1 MNKIIIT
8 NAHAHGFAFACD
20 TETQGQ
26 VFIPVHIADG
36 FDLAPGDEINAV
48 LVPNYQ
54 DKSDKGTPWQA
65 VKLQRPNEIVQI
77 TSMEHLNE
85 WYEGL
90 SEAPEDEVCEKAIID
105 NSQTLNNE
113 ALDANLLDFILAAG
127 GYHTTAELA
136 DYFELDHKTAGNAA
150 QRLFNSGKIA
160 KADVFNR
167 VGQKRPT
174 MILWAAA
181 AKTFIEVV

>member
-20 TETQGQ
+20 METQGQ
-26 VFIPVHIADG
+26 VFIPVHIAEG
-36 FDLAPGDEINAV
+36 FDLAPGDEIEAV

-65 VKLQRPNEIVQI
+65 VRLQRDN
-77 TSMEHLNE
+77 
-85 WYEGL
+85 
-90 SEAPEDEVCEKAIID
+90 EVCEKVIID

-113 ALDANLLDFILAAG
+113 ALDAEMLSYILSAG
-127 GYHTTAELA
+127 YYTTAELA
-136 DYFELDHKTAGNAA
+136 DYFEINHKAAGNAA
-150 QRLFNSGKIA
+150 MRLFNAGKIA

-167 VGQKRPT
+167 VGQQRPT
-174 MILWAAA
+174 IILWAAA

>member
-26 VFIPVHIADG
+26 VFIPVHIAEG
-36 FDLAPGDEINAV
+36 FDLAPGDEIEAV

-65 VKLQRPNEIVQI
+65 VKLQRPLEIVQI
-77 TSMEHLNE
+77 TSKEHLTE
-85 WYEGL
+85 WWEGI
-90 SEAPEDEVCEKAIID
+90 SETPDEKVCEKVSLD
-105 NSQTLNNE
+105 KSQTLNQE
-113 ALDANLLDFILAAG
+113 ALDADIANFIISAG
-127 GYHTTAELA
+127 GYHTTAEIA
-136 DYFELDHKTAGNAA
+136 DYFEINHKTAGNAA

-167 VGQKRPT
+167 VGQQRPT
-174 MILWAAA
+174 IILWAAS

>member
-8 NAHAHGFAFACD
+8 NAHTHGFAFACD

-65 VKLQRPNEIVQI
+65 VKLQRDN
-77 TSMEHLNE
+77 
-85 WYEGL
+85 
-90 SEAPEDEVCEKAIID
+90 EVCEKAIID

-113 ALDANLLDFILAAG
+113 ALDAEMFTYILAG

-167 VGQKRPT
+167 VGQQRPT
-174 MILWAAA
+174 IILWAAS
-181 AKTFIEVV
+181 AKTFIEVT

>member
-65 VKLQRPNEIVQI
+65 VKLQRPVEVVQV
-77 TSMEHLNE
+77 TSKEHLIKHFESASNRAKHVSNQDE
-85 WYEGL
+85 YLSGL
-90 SEAPEDEVCEKAIID
+90 DDKGLEEVVLSFL
-105 NSQTLNNE
+105 NSR
-113 ALDANLLDFILAAG
+113 
-127 GYHTTAELA
+127 GYHTTSEIS
-136 DYFELDHKTAGNAA
+136 DYLGFDVKTIFDCCV
-150 QRLFNSGKIA
+150 RLFKSNKIVR
-160 KADVFNR
+160 ADVTHN
-167 VGQKRPT
+167 VEKVT
-174 MILWAAA
+174 LTLWAIDDDC
-181 AKTFIEVV
+181 FIEVN

>member
-26 VFIPVHIADG
+26 VFIPVHIAEG
-36 FDLAPGDEINAV
+36 FDLAPGDEIEAV

-65 VKLQRPNEIVQI
+65 VKLQRD
-77 TSMEHLNE
+77 SA
-85 WYEGL
+85 
-90 SEAPEDEVCEKAIID
+90 SEVCEKVSLD
-105 NSQTLNNE
+105 KSQTLNQE
-113 ALDANLLDFILAAG
+113 ALDADISNFVISAG
-127 GYHTTAELA
+127 GYHTTAEIA
-136 DYFELDHKTAGNAA
+136 DYFEINHKTAGNAA
-150 QRLFNSGKIA
+150 QRLFNAGKIA

-167 VGQKRPT
+167 VGQQRPT
-174 MILWAAA
+174 IILWAASA
-181 AKTFIEVV
+181 QTFIEVA

>member
-1 MNKIIIT
+1 M
-8 NAHAHGFAFACD
+8 
-20 TETQGQ
+20 
-26 VFIPVHIADG
+26 
-36 FDLAPGDEINAV
+36 

-65 VKLQRPNEIVQI
+65 VKLQRD
-77 TSMEHLNE
+77 
-85 WYEGL
+85 G
-90 SEAPEDEVCEKAIID
+90 EVCEKAIID

-113 ALDANLLDFILAAG
+113 ALDAEIMRYILAG

>member
-1 MNKIIIT
+1 MNRIIIT

-26 VFIPVHIADG
+26 VFIPVHIAEG
-36 FDLAPGDEINAV
+36 FDLAPGDEVEAV

-65 VKLQRPNEIVQI
+65 VKLQHINEVVQI

-85 WYEGL
+85 WYEGI
-90 SEAPEDEVCEKAIID
+90 SEAPSNQVEQKSIID
-105 NSQTLNNE
+105 KSQPLNNE
-113 ALDANLLDFILAAG
+113 ALDVEMLTYILSA

-136 DYFELDHKTAGNAA
+136 DYFEVDHKTAGNAA
-150 QRLFNSGKIA
+150 QRLFNAGKIA

-174 MILWAAA
+174 IILWAAA

>member
-36 FDLAPGDEINAV
+36 FDLSPGDEVEAV

-65 VKLQRPNEIVQI
+65 VKLQRD
-77 TSMEHLNE
+77 
-85 WYEGL
+85 G
-90 SEAPEDEVCEKAIID
+90 EVCEKAIID

-136 DYFELDHKTAGNAA
+136 DYFELGHKTAGNAA

-174 MILWAAA
+174 IILWGAS
-181 AKTFIEVV
+181 AKTFIEVT

>member
-26 VFIPVHIADG
+26 VFIPVHIAEG
-36 FDLAPGDEINAV
+36 FDLAPGDEIEAV

-65 VKLQRPNEIVQI
+65 VKLQRD
-77 TSMEHLNE
+77 SA
-85 WYEGL
+85 
-90 SEAPEDEVCEKAIID
+90 SEVCEKVSLD
-105 NSQTLNNE
+105 KTQTLNQE
-113 ALDANLLDFILAAG
+113 ALDVEMLTYIRAG

-136 DYFELDHKTAGNAA
+136 DYFEIEHKAAGNAA
-150 QRLFNSGKIA
+150 MRLFNSGKIA
-160 KADVFNR
+160 KADVLNR
-167 VGQKRPT
+167 VGQQRPT
-174 MILWAAA
+174 MILWAAS
-181 AKTFIEVV
+181 AKTFIEVL

>member
-26 VFIPVHIADG
+26 VFIPVHIASG
-36 FDLAPGDEINAV
+36 FDLSPGDEIEAV

-65 VKLQRPNEIVQI
+65 VKLQRD
-77 TSMEHLNE
+77 SA
-85 WYEGL
+85 
-90 SEAPEDEVCEKAIID
+90 SEVCEKVSLD
-105 NSQTLNNE
+105 KSQTLNQE
-113 ALDANLLDFILAAG
+113 ALDADISNFVISAG
-127 GYHTTAELA
+127 GYHTTAEIA
-136 DYFELDHKTAGNAA
+136 DYFEINHKTAGNAA
-150 QRLFNSGKIA
+150 QRLFNAGKIA

-167 VGQKRPT
+167 VGQQRPT
-174 MILWAAA
+174 IILWAAS
-181 AKTFIEVV
+181 AKTFIEVA

>member
-26 VFIPVHIADG
+26 VFIPVHIAEG
-36 FDLAPGDEINAV
+36 FDLAPGDEIDAV

-65 VKLQRPNEIVQI
+65 VKLQRDSISDRHDN
-77 TSMEHLNE
+77 
-85 WYEGL
+85 
-90 SEAPEDEVCEKAIID
+90 EVCEKSIID
-105 NSQTLNNE
+105 KSQTLNNE
-113 ALDANLLDFILAAG
+113 WLDAEMLSYILLA

-136 DYFELDHKTAGNAA
+136 DYFEIDHKTAGNAA
-150 QRLFNSGKIA
+150 QRLFNAGKIA

-167 VGQKRPT
+167 VGQQRPT
-174 MILWAAA
+174 IILWAAS

>member
-20 TETQGQ
+20 METQGQ
-26 VFIPVHIADG
+26 VFIPVHIAEG
-36 FDLAPGDEINAV
+36 FDLAPGDEIDAV

-65 VKLQRPNEIVQI
+65 VRLQRSVE
-77 TSMEHLNE
+77 SDA
-85 WYEGL
+85 
-90 SEAPEDEVCEKAIID
+90 SDDEVCEKVLLD
-105 NSQTLNNE
+105 KSQTLNQE
-113 ALDANLLDFILAAG
+113 ALDADIASYIFAG
-127 GYHTTAELA
+127 GYYTTAELA
-136 DYFELDHKTAGNAA
+136 DYFEVDHKTAGNSAM
-150 QRLFNSGKIA
+150 RLFNAGRIS

-167 VGQKRPT
+167 VGQQRPT
-174 MILWAAA
+174 IILWAAS

>member
-8 NAHAHGFAFACD
+8 NSHAHGFAFACD
-20 TETQGQ
+20 METQGQ
-26 VFIPVHIADG
+26 VFIPIHIAEG
-36 FDLAPGDEINAV
+36 FDLAPGDEIEAV

-65 VKLQRPNEIVQI
+65 VRLQRPDEIVQI

-113 ALDANLLDFILAAG
+113 ALDAEMLTYILAG

-167 VGQKRPT
+167 VGQQRPT
-174 MILWAAA
+174 IILWAAS
-181 AKTFIEVV
+181 AKVFIEVV